1 MWYHATYSVT
11 FLTHLYALTLHF
23 FFRAV
28 TRPKNGV
35 VALRY
40 PLLAVAVEADA
51 ASPFVNVYDLERR
64 RIVRWI
70 DRWQQGQVTR
80 TNGLIYDVQGRY
92 SVR

>member
-1 MWYHATYSVT
+1 M
-11 FLTHLYALTLHF
+11 
-23 FFRAV
+23 
-28 TRPKNGV
+28 

-80 TNGLIYDVQGRY
+80 TNGLIYDVQGRCSAMSCREFCVCCSILRKLY
-92 SVR
+92 LAAVECACLRLEVG